1 MTKPGGAHLSA
12 AYHSRKEPEMNQP
25 FGISNC
31 ADPEW
36 MNAQLEREEARED
49 YYCDPDDTDCMYEYD
64 SMEDES

>member
-1 MTKPGGAHLSA
+1 
-12 AYHSRKEPEMNQP
+12 MNQP

-49 YYCDPDDTDCMYEYD
+49 YYSDPDDTDCMDDYD
-64 SMEDES
+64 SMEEEQ